1 MVTGSKLLLN
11 IDLATEIAKEV
22 VKSVSKPV
30 TVKLRKGWNNQNIV
44 YEELAKNLEEVRDS
58 SCNFTPEGLEK
69 NILAESVI

>member
-30 TVKLRKGWNNQNIV
+30 AVKLRKGWNNQNIV
-44 YEELAKNLEEVRDS
+44 YEELAKNLEEVRNS
-58 SCNFTPEGLEK
+58 SHNFTSEGLEK